1 LTLFRITSTIHRAKE
16 LEEGEMRKFLVLAA
30 LLAVAAP
37 LLAHHGR
44 GATYD
49 MKKQVTLKG
58 VVTEVSWRN
67 PHVLIW
73 MDVKDESG
81 KVTNWGFENSN
92 VSSLA
97 REGYSRNTLRAG
109 QEITAI
115 VNPGVNGAPVGIVV
129 RVILADGKVIM
140 SRERGNP
147 VD

>member
-1 LTLFRITSTIHRAKE
+1 
-16 LEEGEMRKFLVLAA
+16 MRKFLVLATV
-30 LLAVAAP
+30 LAVAAP

-58 VVTEVSWRN
+58 TVTEVSWRN

-73 MDVKDESG
+73 MDVKDATG

-97 REGYSRNTLRAG
+97 REGYNRNTLRVG

-115 VNPGVNGAPVGIVV
+115 VNPGSNGAPVGIVV

>member
-1 LTLFRITSTIHRAKE
+1 
-16 LEEGEMRKFLVLAA
+16 MRKIIAVFILIA
-30 LLAVAAP
+30 LAAP
-37 LLAHHGR
+37 LFAHHGR

-97 REGYSRNTLRAG
+97 REGYNRNTLRVG

-115 VNPGVNGAPVGIVV
+115 VNPGTNGAPVGIVV
-129 RVILADGKVIM
+129 RVVLADGKVIM

-147 VD
+147 LD